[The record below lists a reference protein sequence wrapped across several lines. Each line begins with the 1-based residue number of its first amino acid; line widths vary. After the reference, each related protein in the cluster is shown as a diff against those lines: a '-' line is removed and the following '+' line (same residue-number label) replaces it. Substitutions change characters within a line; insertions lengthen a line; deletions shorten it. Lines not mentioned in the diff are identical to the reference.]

1 MDNRTRGQGSPIPP
15 ALKAGSPPGART
27 SSVED
32 PIVAPSSCRV
42 ERSRERN
49 VGDLRAGNGVVTV
62 QAMSKNRILLIAVL
76 VALLSVL
83 SRKVRDV

>member
-1 MDNRTRGQGSPIPP
+1 M
-15 ALKAGSPPGART
+15 
-27 SSVED
+27 SV
-32 PIVAPSSCRV
+32 
-42 ERSRERN
+42 RERN